1 MNGEYEVLLFI
12 ENLAAQINADLQLGL
27 SVPVMRR
34 IALRVFEAEPDGA
47 QALHDSLGQLLI
59 RERTLH

>member
-1 MNGEYEVLLFI
+1 MTDVEVLLFV
-12 ENLAAQINADLQLGL
+12 ETLASQINADLQLGL
-27 SVPVMRR
+27 TLPVIRR
-34 IALRVFEAEPDGA
+34 IALRVAESDYDGA